1 VDGGGSTILLSGVRS
16 SPAIDSRGALL
27 IVQRG
32 QLMAHP
38 LDLARGTLG
47 RDAVVLADGLVG
59 VGDRHDMP
67 AVMAGGVL
75 AFQRVALGGDLV
87 RLRPDGSIADVVS
100 TADRVRSPMVSP
112 DGQRVAVDVT
122 EPVDGAG
129 RLIWIHDLQ
138 RGVRTLVSER
148 GSLADGP
155 VWSANG
161 EALYFNANLDGI
173 WKIYRKTATGSGA
186 PDLVGIPA
194 GARDVS
200 VLDASRDGR
209 YLLATAV
216 AGSESWDLYLLPL
229 DRPENGWTAWAS
241 TPGAEN
247 SGRFSPDSRW
257 IAYASTVSG
266 VSEIYVSA
274 VDDPWNRWQISSNGG
289 LEPVWAAE
297 GRHILYRTP
306 ADRLMAV
313 DVELAAQGV
322 RPGPPQR
329 LFELHSVG
337 DWSPRNVFDV
347 MPDGTLLVLRRP
359 AAYDATIHVRTA
371 VPLGR

>member
-1 VDGGGSTILLSGVRS
+1 
-16 SPAIDSRGALL
+16 
-27 IVQRG
+27 
-32 QLMAHP
+32 
-38 LDLARGTLG
+38 
-47 RDAVVLADGLVG
+47 
-59 VGDRHDMP
+59 
-67 AVMAGGVL
+67 
-75 AFQRVALGGDLV
+75 
-87 RLRPDGSIADVVS
+87 
-100 TADRVRSPMVSP
+100 
-112 DGQRVAVDVT
+112 
-122 EPVDGAG
+122 VDGAG

-161 EALYFNANLDGI
+161 EALYSNANLDGI

-229 DRPENGWTAWAS
+229 DRPEAGWTAWAS

-297 GRHILYRTP
+297 GRRILYRTP

-313 DVELAAQGV
+313 DVELSAQGV
-322 RPGPPQR
+322 RPGPPQS

-347 MPDGTLLVLRRP
+347 MPDGTLLVVRRP